1 MIRFKCEQ
9 CGQKIR
15 TSDQFAGKKA
25 KCPKCKSPLIVP
37 KVEGLTTQE
46 SKLSSTKPVS
56 NEKGSQ
62 GLANISDAEIS
73 AKLLHSET
81 AVGTKSAMREKKRS
95 FLVPHYDETSL
106 FVMSITFVLLYLVNK
121 TMRTDLHKLVSYDSD
136 IRLIIIVALCFVVGM
151 VFSVF
156 HAFSTRQKNIGEK
169 AAMLVFAVLVS
180 AGTGIYAGIHMLK
193 NSGGWLIIFPIWNI
207 INGILLL
214 IMFRTGA
221 VDVDCI
227 SDRNATS
234 AQVVMGLFSTFV
246 VLVCCQY
253 FFKLHW
259 AITYSICICYTVSF
273 DKAVQS
279 VIGPR

>member
-1 MIRFKCEQ
+1 M
-9 CGQKIR
+9 
-15 TSDQFAGKKA
+15 SD
-25 KCPKCKSPLIVP
+25 
-37 KVEGLTTQE
+37 T
-46 SKLSSTKPVS
+46 
-56 NEKGSQ
+56 
-62 GLANISDAEIS
+62 EIT
-73 AKLLHSET
+73 AKLLNSE
-81 AVGTKSAMREKKRS
+81 ALRDPGPAMGEKKRS

-121 TMRTDLHKLVSYDSD
+121 TMRTDLHKLVFYDSD
-136 IRLIIIVALCFVVGM
+136 IRLIIVALCFVAGM

-169 AAMLVFAVLVS
+169 IAMLVFAVLVS

-214 IMFRTGA
+214 IMLRTGA
-221 VDVDCI
+221 VNVDCI

-234 AQVVMGLFSTFV
+234 AQVVMGLFSTVV

-279 VIGPR
+279 VIGHR